1 MKHSTIDMT
10 KGNVFKVILSFG
22 FPLFIENLFH
32 LLYSFVDTIIAA
44 RFIGDVA
51 IGAIELLVALIL

>member
-10 KGNVFKVILSFG
+10 KGNIYKVILAFG

-32 LLYSFVDTIIAA
+32 LLYSFVDTIITS
-44 RFIGDVA
+44 RFVIIFNDYFC
-51 IGAIELLVALIL
+51 L